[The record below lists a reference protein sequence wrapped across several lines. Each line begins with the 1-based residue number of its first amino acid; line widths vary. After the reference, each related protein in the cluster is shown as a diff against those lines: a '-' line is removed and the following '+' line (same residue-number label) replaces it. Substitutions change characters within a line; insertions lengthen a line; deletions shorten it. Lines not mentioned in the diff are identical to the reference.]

1 MERYFSHNP
10 FASPEHTHT
19 TRAEV
24 SCLKVVNYTVMMEN
38 LRLPLLSL
46 DIDRTIGSFFD
57 LEFAEENNE
66 SLMRIVFRHQVQRIY
81 MYMREDSAYS
91 HCYEDKIELF
101 LTYAFSS
108 NETTALFRLNEGFGR
123 LDMRKDMSK
132 CFDEISRIT
141 CKVAHPL
148 TLPYIMIRSVRLRLN
163 QRHLDAASMAEQM
176 ELILACNTR
185 EVKHGVRR
193 IFTNRPNSW
202 NFRRIGRYWP
212 DNRRSMISI
221 LSSAAALCK
230 AIDELR
236 EAMASFWSR
245 LSDKEKSSE
254 MTAIHTRLA
263 RGLKEERAQL
273 DSIVG
278 FTRQLEQRMHALES
292 SIHIM
297 ALEHSQRNG
306 QLNMATAQWQIDLS
320 TTTTRDSKT
329 MKGLAFMGALF
340 LPGTFMSAIFSMPFF
355 EFKIDKLWVYF
366 AATVP
371 LTTLTIAVWVMYEIS
386 QQRNARAKRIVMKKV
401 IAELQDNVE
410 EALRTDTNETT
421 HFSIYLHEQGFSNV
435 RVRC

>member
-1 MERYFSHNP
+1 
-10 FASPEHTHT
+10 
-19 TRAEV
+19 
-24 SCLKVVNYTVMMEN
+24 MEN

-66 SLMRIVFRHQVQRIY
+66 SLMRLVFRHQFQRTD
-81 MYMREDSAYS
+81 MQLRDFSGSAYS

-108 NETTALFRLNEGFGR
+108 NETTALFRLNAGFGR
-123 LDMRKDMSK
+123 YMRKDMSK
-132 CFDEISRIT
+132 CFDEISKVT
-141 CKVAHPL
+141 CKVGHPL
-148 TLPYIMIRSVRLRLN
+148 TLPYIMIRNVRLRLN
-163 QRHLDAASMAEQM
+163 QRHLEAAWMAEQM
-176 ELILACNTR
+176 ELFLACNTD
-185 EVKHGVRR
+185 EVNNNIRK
-193 IFTNRPNSW
+193 IYTNTSDSW
-202 NFRRIGRYWP
+202 NFRRIGRHWA
-212 DNRRSMISI
+212 DNRRSMISV
-221 LSSAAALCK
+221 LSSAAALCE

-245 LSDKEKSSE
+245 LSDEEKSSE
-254 MTAIHTRLA
+254 MTAIHSQLA

-273 DSIVG
+273 DSIAG

-297 ALEHSQRNG
+297 ALEHSQRNS

-320 TTTTRDSKT
+320 TTTTRDAKT

-366 AATVP
+366 AAAVP
-371 LTTLTIAVWVMYEIS
+371 LTTLTI
-386 QQRNARAKRIVMKKV
+386 
-401 IAELQDNVE
+401 
-410 EALRTDTNETT
+410 T
-421 HFSIYLHEQGFSNV
+421 FG
-435 RVRC
+435 

>member
-1 MERYFSHNP
+1 
-10 FASPEHTHT
+10 
-19 TRAEV
+19 
-24 SCLKVVNYTVMMEN
+24 MEN
-38 LRLPLLSL
+38 LRLPFLSL

-66 SLMRIVFRHQVQRIY
+66 SLVRIVFRHQFQRTH
-81 MYMREDSAYS
+81 MHHNMRESPAYS
-91 HCYEDKIELF
+91 HCYKDKIELF
-101 LTYAFSS
+101 LTYAFGS
-108 NETTALFRLNEGFGR
+108 NETTALFRLNAGFGNY
-123 LDMRKDMSK
+123 MRKDMSK
-132 CFDEISRIT
+132 CFDEISKVT

-148 TLPYIMIRSVRLRLN
+148 TLPYIMIRSVRLQLN

-176 ELILACNTR
+176 ELILACNTD
-185 EVKHGVRR
+185 EVKYDLRK
-193 IFTNRPNSW
+193 IYTNTSDSW

-221 LSSAAALCK
+221 LTSAAALCK
-230 AIDELR
+230 AIDEVR

-245 LSDKEKSSE
+245 LSDEEKSSE

-273 DSIVG
+273 DSIAG

-320 TTTTRDSKT
+320 TTTTRDAKT

-340 LPGTFMSAIFSMPFF
+340 LPGTFISTILSMPFF

-366 AATVP
+366 AAAVS
-371 LTTLTIAVWVMYEIS
+371 LTTLTIAVWVMYEIL
-386 QQRNARAKRIVMKKV
+386 QQRNARAKRNVMKEV
-401 IAELQDNVE
+401 IAELQDNVDIAFRRE
-410 EALRTDTNETT
+410 TDQTT
-421 HFSIYLHEQGFSNV
+421 HFTY
-435 RVRC
+435 

>member
-1 MERYFSHNP
+1 I
-10 FASPEHTHT
+10 
-19 TRAEV
+19 
-24 SCLKVVNYTVMMEN
+24 EN

-66 SLMRIVFRHQVQRIY
+66 SLMRIVFRHQFQRTH
-81 MYMREDSAYS
+81 MHWREDPAYS

-108 NETTALFRLNEGFGR
+108 NETTALFRLNEGFER

-176 ELILACNTR
+176 ELILACNTS
-185 EVKHGVRR
+185 EVKHDVRR
-193 IFTNRPNSW
+193 IYTDTSDSW
-202 NFRRIGRYWP
+202 NFRPIGRHWA
-212 DNRRSMISI
+212 DNRRSMISV
-221 LSSAAALCK
+221 LSSAAALCE

-245 LSDKEKSSE
+245 LSDEEESSE
-254 MTAIHTRLA
+254 MTAIHTQLA

-292 SIHIM
+292 SINIM
-297 ALEHSQRNG
+297 ALEHSQRNS
-306 QLNMATAQWQIDLS
+306 QLNTAIAQWQIDLS
-320 TTTTRDSKT
+320 TTTTRDAKT

-340 LPGTFMSAIFSMPFF
+340 LPGTFISTILSMPFF
-355 EFKIDKLWVYF
+355 EFKIDKLWIYF
-366 AATVP
+366 AAAVP
-371 LTTLTIAVWVMYEIS
+371 LTAFTIAAWVIYERS
-386 QQRNARAKRIVMKKV
+386 QQRITRTEHGVMRKVVERLQAKVHKASKIQVS
-401 IAELQDNVE
+401 
-410 EALRTDTNETT
+410 
-421 HFSIYLHEQGFSNV
+421 FSLS
-435 RVRC
+435 

>member
-24 SCLKVVNYTVMMEN
+24 SCLKVVNYTVRWLFLSLLPVLCVIIEN

-66 SLMRIVFRHQVQRIY
+66 SLMRIVFRHQFQRTH
-81 MYMREDSAYS
+81 MHWREDPAYS

-108 NETTALFRLNEGFGR
+108 NETTALFRLNEGFER

-176 ELILACNTR
+176 ELILACNTS
-185 EVKHGVRR
+185 EVKHDVRR
-193 IFTNRPNSW
+193 IYTDTSDSW
-202 NFRRIGRYWP
+202 NFRPIGRHWA
-212 DNRRSMISI
+212 DNRRSMISV
-221 LSSAAALCK
+221 LSSAAALCE

-245 LSDKEKSSE
+245 LSDEEESSE
-254 MTAIHTRLA
+254 MTAIHTQLA

-292 SIHIM
+292 SINIM
-297 ALEHSQRNG
+297 ALEHSQRNS
-306 QLNMATAQWQIDLS
+306 QLNTAIAQWQIDLS
-320 TTTTRDSKT
+320 TTTTRDAKT

-340 LPGTFMSAIFSMPFF
+340 LPGTFISTILSMPFF
-355 EFKIDKLWVYF
+355 EFKIDKLWIYF
-366 AATVP
+366 AAAVP
-371 LTTLTIAVWVMYEIS
+371 LTAFTIAAWVIYERS
-386 QQRNARAKRIVMKKV
+386 QQRITRTEHGVMRKVVERLQAKVHKASKIQVS
-401 IAELQDNVE
+401 
-410 EALRTDTNETT
+410 
-421 HFSIYLHEQGFSNV
+421 FSLS
-435 RVRC
+435 